1 MHLLGQWNFRSHLRP
16 PRPLSNSTWMLSN
29 SMNWRIVLAA
39 RWSRSVWSILWDR
52 QYTASWIWAER
63 GRGRRVGCISGSACP
78 RRHRQARVFHQL
90 NREIWLWAASGSG
103 PRRPSCCWWWKI
115 ENFIISSN
123 WFVIVGWLVGR
134 EVVPT
139 GNGQNEWMDR
149 LVGRM
154 VGWMESKQ
162 TVGPNWCTRGRR
174 KKGTDRRECI
184 SPGAKAKA
192 SNTNTDNK
200 TGDDND
206 DDNTSTWTL
215 FTLALTH
222 SLSSTDYQS
231 ISDTVSVASPEW
243 LGQEDK

>member
-1 MHLLGQWNFRSHLRP
+1 M
-16 PRPLSNSTWMLSN
+16 
-29 SMNWRIVLAA
+29 
-39 RWSRSVWSILWDR
+39 
-52 QYTASWIWAER
+52 
-63 GRGRRVGCISGSACP
+63 
-78 RRHRQARVFHQL
+78 
-90 NREIWLWAASGSG
+90 
-103 PRRPSCCWWWKI
+103 
-115 ENFIISSN
+115 
-123 WFVIVGWLVGR
+123 
-134 EVVPT
+134 PT

-222 SLSSTDYQS
+222 SHPQ
-231 ISDTVSVASPEW
+231 IIRVSVTQYQWPVPNGWAKRINNKSAQRVLVCMQWLQWNRWQMVSKNIHLAPEHSGRSVGW
-243 LGQEDK
+243 LV